1 MRERKIMLC
10 TTFIN
15 TKSGSNNVNL
25 PVIQRAK
32 SLNSGMAPCWQAW
45 LQLLAE
51 GGRRRFRRAGMVFLA
66 EGGRR
71 RFRRAGMVFLAEG
84 GKDAYVLFSCWLFLY
99 FRLSTFISEGVKVN
113 CVNNNLAILIYLMRM
128 VKSLMDNPSLYLE
141 KYVSGQLAF
150 ALNQRRDIETG
161 VWH

>member
-45 LQLLAE
+45 LQL
-51 GGRRRFRRAGMVFLA
+51 LA